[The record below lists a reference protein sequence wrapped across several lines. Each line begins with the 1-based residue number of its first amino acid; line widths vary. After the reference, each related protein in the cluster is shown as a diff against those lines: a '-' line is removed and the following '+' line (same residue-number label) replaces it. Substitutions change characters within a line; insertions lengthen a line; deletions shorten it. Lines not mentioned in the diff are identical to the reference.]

1 MGDFGLLFGNR
12 EREKA
17 LELRFSFYA
26 SKKGRRMPSV
36 AASIGGVR
44 GYKMRLNPAARN
56 IVLSM
61 DETVFKTMPFSWH
74 GDKWWNIRFQAL
86 PGNLSQTS
94 RLQFKLWPKEQNEP
108 NEWYLSEDFEIE
120 YRGGKCALWGF
131 PYSST
136 PILFD
141 DIIILSM

>member
-1 MGDFGLLFGNR
+1 MPITAWHANGRFWITFWNR

-17 LELRFSFYA
+17 LELILLRQQERA
-26 SKKGRRMPSV
+26 RMPSV

-44 GYKMRLNPAARN
+44 GYKLRLNPARN

-86 PGNLSQTS
+86 PV
-94 RLQFKLWPKEQNEP
+94 
-108 NEWYLSEDFEIE
+108 I
-120 YRGGKCALWGF
+120 
-131 PYSST
+131 
-136 PILFD
+136 
-141 DIIILSM
+141 